1 MKRLNLL
8 GAYLKNIFR
17 KKNILILGYGEIGKA
32 LENIYGHKYNIL
44 KIEEGKILPPLKNIE
59 ISEKSTNLK
68 PSTDRKVF

>member
-44 KIEEGKILPPLKNIE
+44 KI
-59 ISEKSTNLK
+59 
-68 PSTDRKVF
+68 